1 MPQVS
6 MFMPSGRAI
15 GSWSVCV
22 CMMMCFVDHA
32 AAQSSLQAQA
42 RTSAE
47 FDDNALRNV
56 QENAVG
62 DGLMRYFLGLNG
74 IWALDANESL
84 NMSVKQGGKF
94 FATQRDANTLLTQVS
109 VGYAVRPVEQFTLRL
124 NARMKDR
131 TERASLQDYNR
142 GSLGAEMTWRLKA
155 LELGVQGG
163 WRYFAFKP
171 DASTGSH
178 GPDWGARARVGGRRW
193 SLSAGYQGVQRRF
206 DVLSF
211 AKQEDTLVRGQSLR
225 QDVLHVASLQGGFR
239 GAVVLNVGGSYT
251 VNRSNSYGQNF
262 EQIRGD
268 VTLTAPLFWSLYG
281 SLRAELLQTTF
292 DDPIFVDSV
301 FQIDEDNR
309 NTVVAALAWPFAEHW
324 DVALRYSLY
333 TQALGSQT
341 DYQRQLFSFALG
353 WSLE

>member
-1 MPQVS
+1 MPLVS
-6 MFMPSGRAI
+6 MFVPSARAL
-15 GSWSVCV
+15 GLASVCLWMV
-22 CMMMCFVDHA
+22 CQGSVA

-42 RTSAE
+42 RSSVE
-47 FDDNALRNV
+47 VDDNALRSV
-56 QENAVG
+56 EDEAVA
-62 DGLMRYFLGLNG
+62 DGLVRYFAGVDAMWMLDDDEALTLG
-74 IWALDANESL
+74 
-84 NMSVKQGGKF
+84 VKQGGKF
-94 FATQRDANTLLTQVS
+94 FATQRDANTFLTQLS
-109 VGYAVRPVEQFTLRL
+109 AGYTVRPISRLELRL
-124 NARMKDR
+124 DAEMKDR

-142 GSLGAEMTWRLKA
+142 GSVGAQLSWRLGAF
-155 LELGVQGG
+155 ELGAQGG

-178 GPDWGARARVGGRRW
+178 GPEWGATAQVGGRTW
-193 SLSAGYQGVQRRF
+193 TVSAGYQGVQRRF

-211 AKQEDTLVRGQSLR
+211 AKQQQALVRTDDVR
-225 QDVLHVASLQGGFR
+225 QDVLHVATLGGTWR
-239 GAVVLNVGGSYT
+239 GAMVLNVGGSYT

-262 EQIRGD
+262 EQMRGD
-268 VTLTAPLFWSLYG
+268 VTLTSPLFWSLYG
-281 SLRAELLQTTF
+281 SLRVELLQTTF

-324 DVALRYSLY
+324 DIALRYSLY
-333 TQALGSQT
+333 AQALGSQT